1 LGERGGDASEETMDH
16 WLGKL
21 TDPIYGVI
29 DLFLDNP
36 IAAAA
41 MTSVLAALIGVMV
54 LTIR

>member
-1 LGERGGDASEETMDH
+1 MDH

-29 DLFLDNP
+29 DLVLDNP
-36 IAAAA
+36 LAAAA
-41 MTSVLAALIGVMV
+41 ITSVLGVLVALMV

>member
-1 LGERGGDASEETMDH
+1 MDH
-16 WLGKL
+16 WLGRL

-36 IAAAA
+36 VAAAV
-41 MTSVLAALIGVMV
+41 MTSLAAVLVGVMV

>member
-1 LGERGGDASEETMDH
+1 MDY
-16 WLGKL
+16 WLGRL

-36 IAAAA
+36 LAAAA
-41 MTSVLAALIGVMV
+41 TTSVLAALIGVVV

>member
-1 LGERGGDASEETMDH
+1 MDH
-16 WLGKL
+16 WLGRL

-41 MTSVLAALIGVMV
+41 MTSLLGVLIGVMV

>member
-1 LGERGGDASEETMDH
+1 MDH
-16 WLGKL
+16 WLGRL

-36 IAAAA
+36 LAAAVL
-41 MTSVLAALIGVMV
+41 TSLVAALIGVMV

>member
-1 LGERGGDASEETMDH
+1 MDH
-16 WLGKL
+16 WLGRL

-36 IAAAA
+36 LAAAA
-41 MTSVLAALIGVMV
+41 TTSVLAALIGVMV